1 MVVIWSRRIW
11 STMPTS
17 NGPSTLPLLKREGT
31 IKEVPIV
38 NINPS
43 DPVGAAILETGVKML
58 IENGS
63 LKFPGIAPGQEVKI
77 ECKTKKKAD
86 SKNCPSRT
94 P

>member
-1 MVVIWSRRIW
+1 M
-11 STMPTS
+11 
-17 NGPSTLPLLKREGT
+17 
-31 IKEVPIV
+31 V

-86 SKNCPSRT
+86 SKNCP
-94 P
+94 

>member
-1 MVVIWSRRIW
+1 M
-11 STMPTS
+11 
-17 NGPSTLPLLKREGT
+17 
-31 IKEVPIV
+31 

-43 DPVGAAILETGVKML
+43 DPVGAAILEVVIKMM

-86 SKNCPSRT
+86 LKNCP
-94 P
+94 